1 MRSISPFAVGSPAYA
16 LGQEVQRKFI
26 EWRRSKPLGIPRIPD
41 ELWNAAT
48 ELAAATTVN
57 RVSRL
62 LGLDYSQLKRRV
74 ILICGPKCQ
83 ALPGRFQGM
92 TSTLQSS
99 LPPADSQE
107 MKNHEEATSSK
118 GKPPSPFNRPSNRR
132 TGSLHPVS
140 TFAVT
145 ASYLPQDGFIEA
157 TAVSGPPRADP
168 PLLAEICSP
177 AGNLLRLFSPETTS
191 IVRAFL
197 QS

>member
-16 LGQEVQRKFI
+16 LGQEVQLKFI
-26 EWRRSKPLGIPRIPD
+26 EWRGSKPLGIPRIPD

-48 ELAAATTVN
+48 KLAAATTVN

-74 ILICGPKCQ
+74 ILICGPQCQ

-99 LPPADSQE
+99 LAPADSH
-107 MKNHEEATSSK
+107 HEEATSSK
-118 GKPPSPFNRPSNRR
+118 GKPPLPFNHPSNRR
-132 TGSLHPVS
+132 IGSLHPVS

-145 ASYLPQDGFIEA
+145 ASHLPQDGFIEA
-157 TAVSGPPRADP
+157 TAVSGPPRDGP
-168 PLLAEICSP
+168 PLLAEIISP